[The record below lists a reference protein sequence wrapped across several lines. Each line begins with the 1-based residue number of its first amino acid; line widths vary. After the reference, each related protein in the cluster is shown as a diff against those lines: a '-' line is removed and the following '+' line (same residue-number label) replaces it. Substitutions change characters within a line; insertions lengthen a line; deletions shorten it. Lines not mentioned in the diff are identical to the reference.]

1 MWLPVVKTWCLNEWH
16 YVGVTGLNN
25 ADTATKQ
32 DEAQVKIWRHPYD
45 VPSPPMKPNH
55 PFYRNISKDLR
66 YADLTKDRL
75 HSCESLKH
83 TIARALPF
91 RKEEIVPQIKEGK
104 QVQIT
109 AHGNRLRGT
118 VKHLEGLSEEAI
130 MELNLP
136 TGIPI
141 AYEWDK
147 SLKPIRR
154 MQFLGDGETTC
165 KAMDAVAAQ
174 GKAKK

>member
-1 MWLPVVKTWCLNEWH
+1 
-16 YVGVTGLNN
+16 
-25 ADTATKQ
+25 
-32 DEAQVKIWRHPYD
+32 
-45 VPSPPMKPNH
+45 MKPNH
-55 PFYRNISKDLR
+55 PFYRNISKDRR
-66 YADLTKDRL
+66 YADLTEDQL
-75 HSCESLKH
+75 HSCEGLKH
-83 TIARALPF
+83 TIAR
-91 RKEEIVPQIKEGK
+91 IKEGK

-109 AHGNRLRGT
+109 AHGNSLRGT

-130 MELNLP
+130 MELDLP

-141 AYEWDK
+141 AYELDK

-154 MQFLGDGETTC
+154 MQFLGDEETVC